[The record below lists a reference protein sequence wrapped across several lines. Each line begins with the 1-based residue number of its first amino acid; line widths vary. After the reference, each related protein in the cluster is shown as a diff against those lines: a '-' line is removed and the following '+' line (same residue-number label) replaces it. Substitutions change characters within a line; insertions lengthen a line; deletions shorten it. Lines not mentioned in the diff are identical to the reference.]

1 MIRLLLQYYGF
12 LKTMPAKFTVLLLN
26 GPNLNMLGK
35 REPEIYGSA
44 TLNDIVTQL
53 KTSAINIDINLKHVQ
68 SNAEYELID
77 AIHKGHN
84 KIDFIIINPAAFTHT
99 SIALR
104 DALLSVNIPF
114 IEVHLSNVHV
124 REKFRHHS
132 YLSDVA
138 VGVICGLGTNGYSYA
153 LNAAHSYLT
162 KN

>member
-1 MIRLLLQYYGF
+1 MIHLLLQCYGF
-12 LKTMPAKFTVLLLN
+12 LKTMPAKFTILLLN

-68 SNAEYELID
+68 SNAEHELIN
-77 AIHKGHN
+77 AIHEAHN
-84 KIDFIIINPAAFTHT
+84 KVDFIIINPAAFTHT
-99 SIALR
+99 SVALR

-114 IEVHLSNVHV
+114 IEVHLSNVHA